1 MASGKYLLQGNHFF
15 SNLTIKEESR
25 VVQLLG
31 KPRPRAN
38 PTCQSQNFYTF
49 SASHVEPVRLVF
61 LAPVSCWAPA
71 SGSLLARTPLRL
83 PSLPK
88 SHRVRCAEQHLLVQL
103 DRACT
108 SSPAPSFPSSVTKPP
123 KGTVF
128 PRTLLFCQGNETTN
142 SNMSDKMRFFLKT
155 SKVNH

>member
-31 KPRPRAN
+31 KPRPRAD

-71 SGSLLARTPLRL
+71 SGSLLAHTPLHL

-88 SHRVRCAEQHLLVQL
+88 SHRVRCAEQHLLMQL
-103 DRACT
+103 DPRLYVQPCPKLSKLGDQTTQRNCVSQNLVILSRKRNHKQQHVRQNAL
-108 SSPAPSFPSSVTKPP
+108 FP
-123 KGTVF
+123 
-128 PRTLLFCQGNETTN
+128 
-142 SNMSDKMRFFLKT
+142 
-155 SKVNH
+155 